1 MRLFKLMVTI
11 FLFVFFGRAGFA
23 QNSVGIGTGNPNEN
37 SVLELVSTNNDQGF
51 LVPRLTTF
59 QVGSG
64 PGDRLYIGDFE
75 YFEDGGAGN
84 QLLTNSHIIPILDN
98 SRDLGTA
105 SFGWRR
111 IFSNNSLQIVSDIR
125 LKKDITKLEYGL
137 EELMRLDPVKYMLKS
152 SDSDS
157 YNLGLIAQDVLKV
170 IPEVVNGDEMEGMLS
185 IGYSELVPVLIRA
198 IQEQQEEIK
207 SLRTEK
213 ESYDLRISR
222 LEKYLDELTRE
233 AAGISSSGGLK

>member
-1 MRLFKLMVTI
+1 
-11 FLFVFFGRAGFA
+11 
-23 QNSVGIGTGNPNEN
+23 
-37 SVLELVSTNNDQGF
+37 
-51 LVPRLTTF
+51 
-59 QVGSG
+59 
-64 PGDRLYIGDFE
+64 
-75 YFEDGGAGN
+75 
-84 QLLTNSHIIPILDN
+84 
-98 SRDLGTA
+98 
-105 SFGWRR
+105 
-111 IFSNNSLQIVSDIR
+111 
-125 LKKDITKLEYGL
+125 
-137 EELMRLDPVKYMLKS
+137 MRLDPVKYMLKS